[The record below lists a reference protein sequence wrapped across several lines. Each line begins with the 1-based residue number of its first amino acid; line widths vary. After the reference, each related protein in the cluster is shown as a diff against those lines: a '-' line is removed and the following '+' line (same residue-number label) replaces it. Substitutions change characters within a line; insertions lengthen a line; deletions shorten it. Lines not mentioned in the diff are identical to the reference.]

1 MTPPP
6 AQPLSLRLDNVLPM
20 VNPRHVQLI
29 GPQVSTGPPLAVFRI
44 LVGDSHSSRSSM
56 YNSIIVPGV
65 LVDSTDDTRTIS
77 SPH

>member
-29 GPQVSTGPPLAVFRI
+29 GPQVSTGPPLSVFGI
-44 LVGDSHSSRSSM
+44 VIGHLHSSSHQAASDQ
-56 YNSIIVPGV
+56 STQKLPGV
-65 LVDSTDDTRTIS
+65 M
-77 SPH
+77 